1 MNIENL
7 HNKFLQCNSIVD
19 IDSRSIRKGSMFIA
33 IKGENFDGNNFAIE
47 ALKKGASKAIIDS
60 KDKKFEN
67 IENVI
72 KVENSLETLQKLA
85 NYHRNKSKS
94 KIIAITG
101 SNGKT
106 TSKELIHLVLKEKFN
121 TISTLGNFN
130 NHIGVPLSLLQ
141 IKEDTEFSVIELG
154 ANNFGEIDLLTK
166 IVEPDYGYITNFG
179 KAHLEGFKTLKGV
192 IKAKTELYN
201 WIIQNDK
208 TLIINND
215 DLEQIKFKIY
225 KNFSFGSK
233 TKSNY
238 NFEYIPEKKVM
249 VKSSEIIYKSNIYG
263 DYNFSNI
270 CAAISIGL
278 HFGVDSKKIQK
289 SLLNYKLK
297 NNRSQLI
304 KLKSQEIILDAY
316 NANPTSMT
324 HAIESFSKSK
334 GSKAVILGDMF
345 ELGNNALDEHR
356 KIVEIVKNNKIDKS
370 YFIGIDFFNC
380 HDNTESLFFYKTK
393 ENFYDDVNKINEKQ
407 ILIKGS
413 RAMKMEEIINKKL
426 KWNIL
431 LYT

>member
-7 HNKFLQCNSIVD
+7 HNKFLECKSLVD
-19 IDSRSIRKGSMFIA
+19 IDSRSIRKGSMFFA

-47 ALKKGASKAIIDS
+47 ALKKGASKAVIDS

-67 IENVI
+67 IKNVI
-72 KVENSLETLQKLA
+72 QVENSLEALQKLA
-85 NYHRNKSKS
+85 NYHRNKTKS
-94 KIIAITG
+94 KIIALTG

-141 IKEDTEFSVIELG
+141 IKENTEFSVIELG

-179 KAHLEGFKTLKGV
+179 KAHLEAFKNLKGV

-215 DLEQIKFKIY
+215 DLEQIKFNIY

-238 NFEYIPEKKVM
+238 NFEYIPEKKVV

-324 HAIESFSKSK
+324 HAIESFSKTK

-345 ELGNNALDEHR
+345 ELGNNASDEHK

-370 YFIGIDFFNC
+370 YFIGEDFFNS

-431 LYT
+431 LYP

>member
-7 HNKFLQCNSIVD
+7 HNKLLECKSIVD
-19 IDSRSIRKGSMFIA
+19 IDSRTIRKGSMFFA

-47 ALKKGASKAIIDS
+47 ALKKGASKAVIDS

-67 IENVI
+67 IKNII
-72 KVENSLETLQKLA
+72 KVENSLEAIQKLA
-85 NYHRNKSKS
+85 NYHRNKTKS
-94 KIIAITG
+94 KIIALTG

-179 KAHLEGFKTLKGV
+179 KAHLEGFKNLKGV

-215 DLEQIKFKIY
+215 DLEQIKFNIY

-324 HAIESFSKSK
+324 HAIE
-334 GSKAVILGDMF
+334 
-345 ELGNNALDEHR
+345 
-356 KIVEIVKNNKIDKS
+356 
-370 YFIGIDFFNC
+370 
-380 HDNTESLFFYKTK
+380 
-393 ENFYDDVNKINEKQ
+393 
-407 ILIKGS
+407 
-413 RAMKMEEIINKKL
+413 
-426 KWNIL
+426 
-431 LYT
+431 